1 MEQFKKSLPFYI
13 AMLLNFYLLPLFI
26 ADTGSAMVVLLVL
39 IPAVCFAISVVYG
52 LKNGFR
58 LEYPVITAVLFIP
71 AVFIYYNSSAWVYI
85 VAYGVIALLG
95 NLVSLPFRKL

>member
-13 AMLLNFYLLPLFI
+13 AMLINFYLLPLFI

-71 AVFIYYNSSAWVYI
+71 SVFIYYNSSAWVYI

>member
-1 MEQFKKSLPFYI
+1 
-13 AMLLNFYLLPLFI
+13 MLINFYLLPLFI

-58 LEYPVITAVLFIP
+58 LEYPAITAVLFIP
-71 AVFIYYNSSAWVYI
+71 SVFIYYNSSAWVYI